1 MDDEF
6 SVLGQRLVLTTEL
19 KEFQIFQ
26 VFLFVFRYKS
36 KHSSGSS
43 SIGVLRT
50 DSECMLDGI
59 LFDGESRGSSIS
71 LNSTCSS
78 KSQHDTNPV
87 HVFSTEEC
95 TNG

>member
-1 MDDEF
+1 MKRIENKF
-6 SVLGQRLVLTTEL
+6 Y
-19 KEFQIFQ
+19 
-26 VFLFVFRYKS
+26 FRYKS

-87 HVFSTEEC
+87 HVFNTEEC

>member
-1 MDDEF
+1 MKRIVKTNF
-6 SVLGQRLVLTTEL
+6 N
-19 KEFQIFQ
+19 
-26 VFLFVFRYKS
+26 FRYKS

-87 HVFSTEEC
+87 HVFNTEEC